1 MHPKVIAGRYEL
13 LEVLGRGGMGA
24 VWRARDR
31 TLDREVAVKEVDLP
45 PGLTAEQTA
54 RVHERTLRE
63 ARSAA
68 RLDHPGIVTVH
79 DVVEEDG
86 RPWIV
91 MSLVRAPALDAH
103 INRRGRPLPPARVA
117 AIGLDLLDALRHAH
131 AAGVV
136 HRDVKPGNVLLGAE
150 RAVLTDFGIAS
161 IAGDETLTQTGV
173 VVGSP
178 AYLAPEQAR
187 HQKATPASD
196 LWSLGATLYAAV
208 EGRPP
213 YQREDVW
220 GVMAALLSDDP
231 DPVRLAGPL
240 TPVLNGLLQRDPDR
254 RMNADEAERALRQVV
269 QAPAAVSS
277 PPLGVP
283 LGSPVVE
290 PPKDPSVGDLPFPPP
305 PPPAFTTPPP
315 PAATPP
321 PGATSPPPGATS
333 PPPGATTQPPI
344 RQVKQIPWPVVVPA
358 AVFGVLLLVA
368 VIVMAVFLNGNSR
381 NGASGSHPPTP
392 SSNTGVSSPS
402 QQQPS
407 QQQPSSQQPSSQ
419 AVPNGYTLYDGSS
432 FSAAYPKG
440 WTVDGSGTDVTFK
453 DPAPGVTKGIS
464 VFKAS
469 GLFVSTSFTLDQV
482 SRDLSQSDS
491 FHAYKEVGRRDSAPV
506 GGHDAGEIQFT
517 FIRTVSGKDV
527 PGRAIVRVFPVNG
540 GAEAVL
546 LAAAQKDWN
555 GSQDTYEEFCRSF
568 RLK

>member
-1 MHPKVIAGRYEL
+1 MPPKVIAGRYEL

-45 PGLTAEQTA
+45 PGLAGDQVR
-54 RVHERTLRE
+54 RVHERTFRE

-103 INRRGRPLPPARVA
+103 INRQGHPLPPVRVA

-136 HRDVKPGNVLLGAE
+136 HRDVKPGNVLVRDD

-213 YQREDVW
+213 YTRDDVW
-220 GVMAALLSDDP
+220 GVMAALLADDP
-231 DPVRLAGPL
+231 DPPRLAGPL
-240 TPVLNGLLQRDPDR
+240 TPVLTGLLQRDPDR
-254 RMNADEAERALRQVV
+254 RMGADEAERALRQVV
-269 QAPAAVSS
+269 QAPASAPST
-277 PPLGVP
+277 PPG
-283 LGSPVVE
+283 GSVIE
-290 PPKDPSVGDLPFPPP
+290 PPKDPSVDDLPYPPPQPPP
-305 PPPAFTTPPP
+305 PGPTPGFVDVQ
-315 PAATPP
+315 TQPP
-321 PGATSPPPGATS
+321 PGPA
-333 PPPGATTQPPI
+333 
-344 RQVKQIPWPVVVPA
+344 RRVPWPLIIPA
-358 AVFGVLLLVA
+358 GVFGVLLLVA
-368 VIVMAVFLNGNSR
+368 VIVMAVFLKGNER
-381 NGASGSHPPTP
+381 NGAVGSHPPTSP
-392 SSNTGVSSPS
+392 QGTTAAKTPS
-402 QQQPS
+402 QGT
-407 QQQPSSQQPSSQ
+407 SSQPRPVPSGYKLY
-419 AVPNGYTLYDGSS
+419 NGSDFTAD
-432 FSAAYPKG
+432 YPKD
-440 WTVDGSGTDVTFK
+440 WMVDEGGGQPTFK
-453 DPAPGVTKGIS
+453 DPAPGVTRGIS
-464 VFKAS
+464 AFKAP
-469 GLFVSTSFTLDQV
+469 GVFVSNAVTLDQV
-482 SRDLSQSDS
+482 SKALKTGGDYHD
-491 FHAYKEVGRRDSAPV
+491 YNEVGRRNSVPV
-506 GGHDAGEIQFT
+506 GGHDAGELEFT
-517 FIRTVSGKDV
+517 FTRNSNGKDV
-527 PGRAIVRVFPVNG
+527 QGRAKVRVFQVSG

-546 LAAAQKDWN
+546 YAAAQKDWD
-555 GSQDTYEEFCRSF
+555 GGQAAYEEFCKSF
-568 RLK
+568 QLK